1 MAKLQAMV
9 NQNINTQAT
18 TPARSRTE
26 QNGPNSNV
34 MVISHKQYVTTL
46 LKDLH
51 EES

>member
-1 MAKLQAMV
+1 MAKPQAMV
-9 NQNINTQAT
+9 NQNINTQT
-18 TPARSRTE
+18 TPVRPRTE

-51 EES
+51 KES